1 MPKAKEFRAMLSPSR
16 FIRSIIGAA
25 LALVMVGSTAF
36 AQYYYQPAPRH
47 YPAPR
52 YLPEPIPGTGGFSP
66 HPGYQDRRYLQ
77 EDDYE
82 YRPRRRPQPRAEYGY
97 SRRDL
102 GSVCVTS
109 RGECS
114 VGRYVPLGT
123 GCGCNIPNFGKK
135 RGEVQY

>member
-1 MPKAKEFRAMLSPSR
+1 MLSPTR
-16 FIRSIIGAA
+16 FIRSVIGAF
-25 LALVMVGSTAF
+25 LALLMAGSATF

-66 HPGYQDRRYLQ
+66 HPRYY
-77 EDDYE
+77 EDDGD
-82 YRPRRRPQPRAEYGY
+82 YRPRRRPQPRSEYGY
-97 SRRDL
+97 SRRGM

-114 VGRYVPLGT
+114 VGQYVPIGT
-123 GCGCNIPNFGKK
+123 GCKCRIPNFGQK
-135 RGEVQY
+135 RGHVQY

>member
-1 MPKAKEFRAMLSPSR
+1 MMRPSR
-16 FIRSIIGAA
+16 LVRSGIGAL
-25 LALVMVGSTAF
+25 LAFLMAGSAAF

-66 HPGYQDRRYLQ
+66 HPGYRDQRYYL
-77 EDDYE
+77 EDDE
-82 YRPRRRPQPRAEYGY
+82 DYRPRRRPQPRADYGY
-97 SRRDL
+97 HRGGG

-114 VGRYVPLGT
+114 VGRYVPIGT
-123 GCGCNIPNFGKK
+123 GCKCQIPGFGQK
-135 RGEVQY
+135 RGHVQY